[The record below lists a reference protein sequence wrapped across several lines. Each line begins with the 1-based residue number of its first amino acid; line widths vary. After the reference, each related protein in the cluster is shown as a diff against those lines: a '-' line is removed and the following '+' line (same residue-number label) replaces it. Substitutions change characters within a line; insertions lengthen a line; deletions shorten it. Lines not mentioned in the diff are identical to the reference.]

1 MIQPPAPT
9 LLGVSLK
16 MYFGHA
22 QTVSWC
28 REVAR
33 MAADHPALRS
43 GRTTLFILP
52 SFPALVPA
60 GQAFNGGPVHLG
72 AQNLHWEDAGPFTGE
87 VSGAQLREAGCR
99 YVEVGHAERRLLFGE
114 DDRAVAAKTAAAM
127 RNGLIPVICIGE
139 EQRLPAE
146 AAAEACT
153 AQLAAALGEV
163 SRQAPIVVAYE
174 PVWAIGS
181 SEPASTGHIRAVC
194 ARLKTWLAG
203 TGGFT
208 SSRLI
213 YGGSAGPGLLTRLGP
228 EVDGLFLGR
237 FAHDVGALSGILAEA
252 AARGINDAATGK

>member
-16 MYFGHA
+16 MYFGHR
-22 QTVSWC
+22 QTVNWC
-28 REVAR
+28 REVAG
-33 MAADHPALRS
+33 MAARHPALGS
-43 GRTTLFILP
+43 GAVTLFILP

-60 GQAFNGGPVHLG
+60 GQAFAGGPVELG
-72 AQNLHWEDAGPFTGE
+72 AQDLYWEDTGPFTGE
-87 VSGAQLREAGCR
+87 VSGAQLHEAGCR
-99 YVEVGHAERRLLFGE
+99 YVEVGHAERRRLFGE

-127 RNGLIPVICIGE
+127 RNALIPVICVGE

-146 AAAEACT
+146 AAAEACI
-153 AQLAAALGEV
+153 AQLAAAAGEG
-163 SRQAPIVVAYE
+163 SRQAPVVVAYE

-194 ARLKTWLAG
+194 ARLKTWLAA
-203 TGGFT
+203 TGGFAQY
-208 SSRLI
+208 RVI

-237 FAHDVGALSGILAEA
+237 FAHDVAALSGILVEA
-252 AARGINDAATGK
+252 AARGTNDAATGK